1 MSRKLV
7 LLVIYRSLSNKFF
20 KIIKLSLNI
29 ISEVL
34 SPKPILFVTL
44 PRRLENTEKNF
55 RALGPRCHLAP
66 CAHRPKAAR
75 LLLAVL
81 SPGHAF
87 LSLSPAPLHHPSQS
101 LQRQRK
107 AAPPSHPPLD
117 IAVALNM
124 GRDEAGRWG
133 CNSATGDEGFLQ
145 SHLDPRYHLITTLS
159 SVHKKSTE
167 P

>member
-34 SPKPILFVTL
+34 SPKPVLFVTL

-81 SPGHAF
+81 APGLGSRLPRTRLPLLVPGFPPPPQPVTAEAAEGGSPV
-87 LSLSPAPLHHPSQS
+87 SPAPRHRCGAKHGQG
-101 LQRQRK
+101 QGG
-107 AAPPSHPPLD
+107 PLG
-117 IAVALNM
+117 L
-124 GRDEAGRWG
+124 
-133 CNSATGDEGFLQ
+133 
-145 SHLDPRYHLITTLS
+145 
-159 SVHKKSTE
+159 
-167 P
+167 